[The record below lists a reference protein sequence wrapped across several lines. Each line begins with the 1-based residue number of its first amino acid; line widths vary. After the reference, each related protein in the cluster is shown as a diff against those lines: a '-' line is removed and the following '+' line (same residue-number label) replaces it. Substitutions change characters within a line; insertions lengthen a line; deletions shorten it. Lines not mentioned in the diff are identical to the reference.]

1 MISARFRTK
10 VLLITVL
17 PVITASLIL
26 AYIFISGRVGE
37 FNKRIN
43 NEGNNIAL
51 YLSTMSEYGIFSN
64 NFKYLE
70 PSLIHTINQPN
81 IVAVY
86 IEDQNKSIILKKLNS
101 NYQDFEIKNYSNNI
115 YKVFT
120 SNIIKTSIEIED
132 VNVLPENKSEINKII
147 GTVNVVINL
156 KNAKLLKIN
165 IIQNGAITTFI
176 LTLVTVIIA
185 LLFSRS
191 VTNPISQIYNSVN
204 IIKQGNLQH
213 RIPVDFSGELAILAK
228 GINEMTSFLELA
240 QSVEKERNKEL
251 TIANLEAER
260 ANKAKSLFLSS
271 MSHEIRTPMN
281 AILGFSQLIEID
293 AKDDLLKENINEII
307 LASKHLIIL
316 IDDLLEISQIE
327 SGKLILHIESYNLKD
342 IINSCLPMVKSSAE
356 KKSIKIEN
364 KIDSLPDI
372 IINVDEKRFKQ
383 VVLNLL
389 SNAIKYNKEHGSV
402 ILDYSVED
410 NKILRFSVLDT
421 GKGISAEHYDDVFT
435 YFDRAGQECSNIT
448 GSGLGLAISKKLIE
462 KMEGNIGFESAQG
475 EGSHFWIKIPL
486 IVSTTVLK

>member
-1 MISARFRTK
+1 MINTRFRTK
-10 VLLITVL
+10 ILLVTVL
-17 PVITASLIL
+17 PVITAALIL
-26 AYIFISGRVGE
+26 AYIFISGRVDE
-37 FNKRIN
+37 FNKRVN

-81 IVAVY
+81 IIAVY
-86 IEDQNKSIILKKLNS
+86 IEDNNKSIVLKKLN
-101 NYQDFEIKNYSNNI
+101 NNHKKFNIKNISNTA
-115 YKVFT
+115 YKVF
-120 SNIIKTSIEIED
+120 SSDIVKTTIEVDD
-132 VNVLPENKSEINKII
+132 VNDSPENKPQLNRVI
-147 GTVNVVINL
+147 GTVTIVMNL
-156 KNAKLLKIN
+156 ENAKLIKTK
-165 IIQNGAITTFI
+165 IIQNGTITTFI
-176 LTLVTVIIA
+176 LILVTIFIA

-191 VTNPISQIYNSVN
+191 ITNPINQIYNSVN
-204 IIKQGNLQH
+204 IIKQGNLQY
-213 RIPVDFSGELAILAK
+213 RIPVDFSGELATLAK

-240 QSVEKERNKEL
+240 QSVEKERNEEL
-251 TIANLEAER
+251 TIAKLEAER

-281 AILGFSQLIEID
+281 AILGFSQLIQFD

-327 SGKLILHIESYNLKD
+327 SGKLIFHIESYNLKD
-342 IINSCLPMVKSSAE
+342 IINSCLPMVKSFAE

-372 IINVDEKRFKQ
+372 TINVDEKRFKQ

-410 NKILRFSVLDT
+410 NKMLRFSVLDT
-421 GKGISAEHYDDVFT
+421 GKGISAKHYDDVFT

-462 KMEGNIGFESAQG
+462 KMKGNIGFESAQG

-486 IVSTTVLK
+486 S